1 MREKLSK
8 LKDWLVFALSFEI
21 NIILTLVLFNVDIWS
36 SIWQVARLNIDVL
49 FFYGWLWFIDL
60 YLNNYSAA
68 AVEEKR
74 RLAKEAAL
82 NPQPVMKARAV
93 VEYQPEPA
101 PVYQPQPVV
110 QPKPQPVVQPEPKP
124 EPVVEVKPEP
134 IVEVKPE
141 PVVEIKAEPVVE
153 AQPEPV
159 VAAQPE
165 ENVIEV
171 KSNRDQLLSWIQEEE
186 NQGGN

>member
-36 SIWQVARLNIDVL
+36 SIWQVARLNIAVL

-60 YLNNYSAA
+60 YLNNYSAG

-74 RLAKEAAL
+74 RLARESAL

-93 VEYQPEPA
+93 VEYQPEPT
-101 PVYQPQPVV
+101 PVYQPQPVVQPQPIV

-134 IVEVKPE
+134 
-141 PVVEIKAEPVVE
+141 VVEIKVEPVVE

-159 VAAQPE
+159 VAAQPQ

-171 KSNRDQLLSWIQEEE
+171 KSNRDQLLAWIQEEE

>member
-1 MREKLSK
+1 MREKLSR

-36 SIWQVARLNIDVL
+36 SIWQVARLNIAVL

-68 AVEEKR
+68 AIEEKR
-74 RLAKEAAL
+74 RQAKEAAL
-82 NPQPVMKARAV
+82 NPQPVAKAKAV

-110 QPKPQPVVQPEPKP
+110 QPKPQPAIEPEPKPQPVVEVKPAPVVEIKP
-124 EPVVEVKPEP
+124 EPVVEHV
-134 IVEVKPE
+134 VEV
-141 PVVEIKAEPVVE
+141 
-153 AQPEPV
+153 QPEPV
-159 VAAQPE
+159 VAAQPA
-165 ENVIEV
+165 ENTIEGR
-171 KSNRDQLLSWIQEEE
+171 SNRDQLLAWIQEEE